1 MRHSTVAASMIVLLV
16 STLYAGSIAP
26 VSRAQEATPR
36 LEELPAIA
44 VTFSKAWSS
53 GDPEQLA
60 AIYAENALFEEVVLG
75 GAVTQSR
82 DELRAYAA
90 AVYAAFPNFTATPVS
105 AFVSDNRARRG
116 VESHRDLQ
124 RAVRPTATRHGA
136 AGRRARGFGPRTG

>member
-16 STLYAGSIAP
+16 STLYAGIAS

-90 AVYAAFPNFTATPVS
+90 AVCTPS
-105 AFVSDNRARRG
+105 LISRR
-116 VESHRDLQ
+116 HR
-124 RAVRPTATRHGA
+124 
-136 AGRRARGFGPRTG
+136 